1 MKKDGGIIAADL
13 RHGFRDRLGKVE
25 TAAFQLPGRFWAPF
39 LIVRSASIRPGQAT
53 PVKGAILSPSASV
66 SAISSFN
73 IFEEF
78 SDGTLARR
86 FAIRVTP
93 EIGFPD
99 GCPGKVCFVHLLPLH
114 DPQQIFVPP
123 MSTARTPS

>member
-1 MKKDGGIIAADL
+1 MGAFFDRAIGVYKTGTGNACERCDPEPFGL
-13 RHGFRDRLGKVE
+13 RLGD
-25 TAAFQLPGRFWAPF
+25 QL
-39 LIVRSASIRPGQAT
+39 LQH
-53 PVKGAILSPSASV
+53 L
-66 SAISSFN
+66 
-73 IFEEF
+73 EEF